1 MAALKNIKLKIQSVQ
16 KTRKVTRAMEAVS
29 AVKMRKAQERAI
41 VARPYAAAAFSVLE
55 RISGTADVAQHPLTQ
70 AREGKTAVILVVSD
84 KGLAGALNSAA
95 IKRTESALKA
105 RGLTRDNT
113 VFICIGR
120 RGADYFANRGYDV
133 QGRHENVGDAVSESE
148 MQFITDTLLMWHAE
162 GAIGSALIIYTNFLS
177 TFEQKPVAR
186 QVIPI
191 TPAVIGEMV
200 RGIAPVKGKFSA
212 EDFAGSKIPVGYQI
226 EPSAEAV
233 LETVLPRIINVV
245 VYHALLEAKASEHS
259 ARRVAMKNATDK
271 AGEIARELTLVFNKA
286 RQAAITAEVSE
297 ITSGIEAMK

>member
-1 MAALKNIKLKIQSVQ
+1 MKGTITQIIGPVVDVLFTESVPAIKNALHVKHGD
-16 KTRKVTRAMEAVS
+16 KTL
-29 AVKMRKAQERAI
+29 
-41 VARPYAAAAFSVLE
+41 VLE
-55 RISGTADVAQHPLTQ
+55 VAQHLGYNRVRTI
-70 AREGKTAVILVVSD
+70 AMDNTD
-84 KGLAGALNSAA
+84 ALP
-95 IKRTESALKA
+95 

-148 MQFITDTLLMWHAE
+148 MQFITDTLLMWHRE

-186 QVIPI
+186 QVLPI
-191 TPAVIGEMV
+191 TPLVVGEMV

-212 EDFAGSKIPVGYQI
+212 DDFAGSKIPVGYQI
-226 EPSAEAV
+226 EPSPEAV

>member
-55 RISGTADVAQHPLTQ
+55 RISGTSDVAQHPLTQ

-148 MQFITDTLLMWHAE
+148 MQFITDTLLMWHRE

-186 QVIPI
+186 QVLPI
-191 TPAVIGEMV
+191 TPLVVGEMV

-212 EDFAGSKIPVGYQI
+212 DDFAGSKIPVGYQI
-226 EPSAEAV
+226 EPSSEAV

>member
-148 MQFITDTLLMWHAE
+148 MQFITDTLLMWHRE

-186 QVIPI
+186 QVLPI
-191 TPAVIGEMV
+191 TPLVVGEMV

-212 EDFAGSKIPVGYQI
+212 DDFAGSKIPVGYQI
-226 EPSAEAV
+226 EPSSEAV